1 MGDGGGGGGRGRT
14 VDDLLVGVYGGHGGA
29 PGGWFGGL
37 GEVVGKEV
45 AIVVVVVL
53 RFG

>member
-1 MGDGGGGGGRGRT
+1 M
-14 VDDLLVGVYGGHGGA
+14 DDLLVGVYGGHGGA

-53 RFG
+53 RFGRTDRDERKAKG